1 MSCAHSPIHPAAS
14 PAVQAANPC
23 HVPLECRDK
32 PPAPRVRQ
40 PWSAAWKQSLG
51 RPHVLECLQRCRPS
65 VSLLCN
71 SAAPLFAAPP
81 DVQATSVAPQR
92 CRNSSAHCLGL
103 ILQSPSPPQSA
114 SIRPPALARAWP
126 LQLHPRR

>member
-14 PAVQAANPC
+14 AAVQAANPC

-65 VSLLCN
+65 ASLLCN
-71 SAAPLFAAPP
+71 SAAPLSAAPP
-81 DVQATSVAPQR
+81 DVPATSVAPRR
-92 CRNSSAHCLGL
+92 CRNSSAPCSST
-103 ILQSPSPPQSA
+103 ILQSPPP
-114 SIRPPALARAWP
+114 PP
-126 LQLHPRR
+126 